1 MTRLLFALLT
11 ASLAVANAQAALK
24 PGDKAPDFT
33 TQASLGGKVFAFS
46 LADAL
51 KKGPVVLYFYPEAFT
66 SGCTI
71 EAHEFAAAA
80 DKYEAASA
88 TIIGLSHDGIE
99 KLQKFSVSECRNK
112 FAVGADQDQKI
123 MKSYDA
129 VLKEEPT
136 YADRTSYVIA
146 PNGKILYVY
155 TNMDHPREHV
165 TRTLAAV
172 RRWAAAHPR

>member
-1 MTRLLFALLT
+1 MTRSVLAILATL
-11 ASLAVANAQAALK
+11 LAVATADAALK

-71 EAHEFAAAA
+71 EAHEFAAAYWSA
-80 DKYEAASA
+80 GA

-99 KLQKFSVSECRNK
+99 KLKKFSVSECRNK

-123 MKSYDA
+123 MQAYDA
-129 VLKEEPT
+129 VLKEEPA

-146 PNGKILYVY
+146 PNGEILYAY

-165 TRTLAAV
+165 TKTLAAV
-172 RRWAAAHPR
+172 KEWAATHRR

>member
-1 MTRLLFALLT
+1 MIRYLLALLA
-11 ASLAVANAQAALK
+11 ASLVAGAADAALK

-33 TQASLGGKVFAFS
+33 TQASLGGKVFTFS
-46 LADAL
+46 LGEAL

-80 DKYEAASA
+80 DQYTAAGA
-88 TIIGLSHDGIE
+88 TIIGLSHDGID
-99 KLQKFSVSECRNK
+99 KLKKFSVSECRNK
-112 FAVGADQDQKI
+112 FAVGADEDQRI
-123 MKSYDA
+123 MKAYDA

-146 PNGKILYVY
+146 PSGEILYAY

-165 TRTLAAV
+165 TKTLAAV
-172 RRWAAAHPR
+172 QRWAAAHPR

>member
-1 MTRLLFALLT
+1 MTRFLLAI
-11 ASLAVANAQAALK
+11 LAVSLGIASAEAALK
-24 PGDKAPDFT
+24 PGDKAPGFT
-33 TQASLGGKVFAFS
+33 TQASLGGKVFTFS
-46 LADAL
+46 LAEAL

-80 DKYEAASA
+80 DKYKAAGA

-123 MKSYDA
+123 MKAYDA

-146 PNGKILYVY
+146 PDGEILYAY

-165 TRTLAAV
+165 TQTLAAV
-172 RRWAAAHPR
+172 KRWAAAHPR

>member
-1 MTRLLFALLT
+1 MTRFLLAI
-11 ASLAVANAQAALK
+11 LAVSLGIASAEAALK

-71 EAHEFAAAA
+71 EAHEFASAA
-80 DKYEAASA
+80 DDYKAAGA

-123 MKSYDA
+123 MKAYDA
-129 VLKEEPT
+129 VLKQEPT

-146 PNGKILYVY
+146 PSGEILYAY
-155 TNMDHPREHV
+155 TNMDHPKEHV
-165 TRTLAAV
+165 TQTLAAV
-172 RRWAAAHPR
+172 KRWAAAHPR

>member
-1 MTRLLFALLT
+1 MPRYLLAILA
-11 ASLAVANAQAALK
+11 ASFTVAAADAALK

-46 LADAL
+46 LAEAL

-80 DKYEAASA
+80 DKYQAAGA

-99 KLQKFSVSECRNK
+99 KLKKFSVSECRNK
-112 FAVGADQDQKI
+112 FSVGADADQKI
-123 MKSYDA
+123 MKAYDA

-146 PNGKILYVY
+146 PSGEILYAY

-172 RRWAAAHPR
+172 KSWAAAHPR